1 MATQL
6 NGGAGTASNPIEIG
20 EDQYSYGIHGTW
32 AGGTEVILQ
41 ETEGDPNDLANPP
54 TWYKVPASQMIQ
66 DGGFNMKTG
75 FKWMRAYVNVGNFN
89 GFFDLKRIRTDGSI
103 TK

>member
-1 MATQL
+1 MATTL
-6 NGGAGTASNPIEIG
+6 AGGAGTFSPPIEIG
-20 EDQYSYGIHGTW
+20 EDQLSYGIRGTW

-41 ETEGDPNDLANPP
+41 ETEDDVNDPANPP
-54 TWYKVPASQMIQ
+54 TWYKVPASQMTQ

-75 FKWMRAYVNVGNFN
+75 FKWMRAYVNTGTFN
-89 GFFDLKRIRTDGSI
+89 GAFDLKRIRTDGSV